1 MVTREAGPEYHRR
14 SCACL
19 ECKRRRFEQYRRHG
33 MPGKTG
39 HIRGSH
45 GEPNKSA
52 TLVQILFCVL
62 LVLSIG
68 ALIAAIWAIG
78 QDKMA
83 QSAQWWYLAR

>member
-19 ECKRRRFEQYRRHG
+19 ECKRRRFEEYRRRG
-33 MPGKTG
+33 MPGKRG
-39 HIRGSH
+39 HIVGSRKQ
-45 GEPNKSA
+45 PDKSA
-52 TLVQILFCVL
+52 IMVQILVCLL
-62 LVLSIG
+62 LVLSVG

-83 QSAQWWYLAR
+83 QPVQWWYLAR